1 MAEQPHTHTHTHAR
15 TRTHTHTHAYTF
27 HGNFDFARFFPA
39 RGQNTYAH
47 TRKDCPWQL
56 RLLLS
61 ARSLHSI

>member
-1 MAEQPHTHTHTHAR
+1 MAEQPH
-15 TRTHTHTHAYTF
+15 THTHTHAYTF

-47 TRKDCPWQL
+47 TRKDYPWQL

-61 ARSLHSI
+61 ARSL